1 MESESAYFFF
11 STVHLKTIQIHFLI
25 CYIGFKEKFRAHG
38 EGMIWMKIKAHIDDM
53 FQQIEIHICNMEM
66 NQQVTDLLEDLNRIF
81 GGQLIGIDANGNKC
95 VLSQGSISRFYAE
108 GQKVFAKNEEGSYII
123 LKKLYELEQELDDSV
138 FIRISKSE
146 IINMRKIKRLDMNT
160 IGTIK
165 VMMRDGTETY
175 TSRRNVT
182 RLKQALEKGIMRKEE
197 R

>member
-1 MESESAYFFF
+1 
-11 STVHLKTIQIHFLI
+11 
-25 CYIGFKEKFRAHG
+25 
-38 EGMIWMKIKAHIDDM
+38 MKIKA
-53 FQQIEIHICNMEM
+53 QINDVFGQLEIHVCNHEM
-66 NQQVTDLLEDLNRIF
+66 NQQVTELLDDLKRIF
-81 GGQLIGIDANGNKC
+81 GGQLMGIDAKGNKC

-108 GQKVFAKNEEGSYII
+108 GQKVFAQNEEGIYII
-123 LKKLYELEQELDDSV
+123 LKKLYELEQELDASV

-182 RLKQALEKGIMRKEE
+182 RLKQALEKEFMIKEG